1 MAKCIISAITKI
13 IPAFTL
19 GIMVS
24 RMANEISNA
33 SNVSGTLCSCFI
45 LITIIGCSIAYDI
58 LSRREEERGS
68 TNGSN

>member
-1 MAKCIISAITKI
+1 MVKCVISAITKI

-33 SNVSGTLCSCFI
+33 SNVSDTFMNICL
-45 LITIIGCSIAYDI
+45 LVLIIGCSIAYDI
-58 LSRREEERGS
+58 LSRREKGV
-68 TNGSN
+68 